1 MSKRAPAP
9 TRLAYLVEHYRPGVA
24 AAGLSRAV
32 ACVQRAFHELE
43 LEGQPVRFRHST
55 IVASDESFLCVVEA
69 RSEDLVRLAYA
80 RAGVPFERISAALT
94 EQD

>member
-1 MSKRAPAP
+1 MSERIPKPR
-9 TRLAYLVEHYRPGVA
+9 RQAYLVEHYRPGLA
-24 AAGLSRAV
+24 AAGLNRAV
-32 ACVQRAFHELE
+32 ARVRKAVHELE

-69 RSEDLVRLAYA
+69 QSEDLVRLAYA

-94 EQD
+94 EQQ